1 MLSKRVSKHAAGVT
15 LIELMIAIVI
25 LGILITMGL
34 PSFSTWIQN
43 ARTRSE
49 TESLLRGL
57 QLARQEAIS
66 HNANVQLV
74 LNGRDWSVNCETV
87 SATCP
92 TGMHARTTSGTSPV
106 TLTESTGAGVYRFGS
121 DGRLTQPD
129 PNAGA
134 SFTSIDVTSNTLTGS
149 DARNLRVTITIGGA
163 ARVCDPA
170 VTDAADLRVCP

>member
-1 MLSKRVSKHAAGVT
+1 MLSKRVPKRATGVT
-15 LIELMIAIVI
+15 LIELVIAIVI
-25 LGILITMGL
+25 LGIVIAMGL

-49 TESLLRGL
+49 AESLLRGM
-57 QLARQEAIS
+57 QLARQEAIN
-66 HNANVQLV
+66 HNANVVLA
-74 LNGRDWSVNCETV
+74 LNGRNWSVNCETV
-87 SATCP
+87 TATCP
-92 TGMHARTTSGTSPV
+92 LGMHTRTTSGGSPV

-134 SFTSIDVTSNTLTGS
+134 NFTAVDVTSNTLTGS